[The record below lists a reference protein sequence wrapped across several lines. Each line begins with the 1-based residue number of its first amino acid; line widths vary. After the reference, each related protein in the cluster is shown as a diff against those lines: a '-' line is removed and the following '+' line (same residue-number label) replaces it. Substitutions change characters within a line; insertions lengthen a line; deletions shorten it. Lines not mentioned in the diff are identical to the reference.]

1 MFRHISAALYDVAEG
16 ALIIS
21 AHYKFEMDLT
31 SCLLIAAGNPRWSS
45 FYCKRGIE
53 LATRL
58 TNATPAEHIV
68 IGNSSAALDV
78 AAGVLTNSA
87 HYKFEM
93 DLTSFPLIAAA
104 KPSWSSFVS
113 DRGIELASLTESAV
127 KPSWSSFVC
136 ERGLELAPLTSTAG
150 KPSWS
155 SFVGE
160 RGSTAEHYEP
170 QKQFSCVI
178 EPATLLQPATS
189 LKTSAVLCGP
199 LTTVLMKYDVK
210 STRYEWKSIPDDGNF
225 FVYTVLSTKIFS
237 RLFFISAQRLGG
249 APRSSCDAAFVPVP
263 SLVSG
268 VEWYAIV
275 YSAAFSQKVKL
286 QQAGMQTLQ
295 NHEFLFLFS
304 MVRPNESLL
313 LDSCGP
319 RRCIGVSIPAYP
331 SGKYSAE
338 SETAVTPSLPTLK
351 HSKGKYNADGTEM
364 HTSATGTLKYS
375 KYSAEGEAVV
385 TIPTLKHRTEGMS
398 LSETA
403 RETLFCMMMLLCL
416 GVLIVNSEPLVA
428 SSWPLAH
435 CLAHYRNQGQ
445 DVSRCCWVKVNT
457 TSSHSDSMT
466 KCINRD
472 VVTSMRRLVADSGCI
487 RNQGQKVSRCVR
499 SR

>member
-1 MFRHISAALYDVAEG
+1 MFRHISAALYGVAEG

-31 SCLLIAAGNPRWSS
+31 SFLLIAAGNPRWSS
-45 FYCKRGIE
+45 LYCTRGIE
-53 LATRL
+53 LAPRL
-58 TNATPAEHIV
+58 TNATPAEHIGV
-68 IGNSSAALDV
+68 GKSSAAH
-78 AAGVLTNSA
+78 AEGVLINSA

-93 DLTSFPLIAAA
+93 DLTSFSLRAAEKPPGYSLFYERVIELATLSSSAA
-104 KPSWSSFVS
+104 KPSWSSS
-113 DRGIELASLTESAV
+113 ICD
-127 KPSWSSFVC
+127 
-136 ERGLELAPLTSTAG
+136 RGLELAPLTSTAG

-155 SFVGE
+155 SFVCE

-170 QKQFSCVI
+170 QTQFSCVI

-189 LKTSAVLCGP
+189 LKTSAVLCSP
-199 LTTVLMKYDVK
+199 LTTVLMKYNVK

-237 RLFFISAQRLGG
+237 RLIFISAQSLGG

-268 VEWYAIV
+268 VEWYAMV
-275 YSAAFSQKVKL
+275 YSTAFSQKVKL
-286 QQAGMQTLQ
+286 QQADMKTLQ
-295 NHEFLFLFS
+295 NHDFLFLFS

-338 SETAVTPSLPTLK
+338 SETIVTLSLPTLK
-351 HSKGKYNADGTEM
+351 HSKGKYRADGTEV
-364 HTSATGTLKYS
+364 HTPATGTLKNS

-416 GVLIVNSEPLVA
+416 GVLIVNSEPIVA

-472 VVTSMRRLVADSGCI
+472 VVTSMRRLVADSGCT
-487 RNQGQKVSRCVR
+487 RNQGQKVSKCVK